1 MYPTD
6 KEEEM
11 DREEC
16 GGWGR
21 GEGSYVV
28 CTTLFMWLPKTEM
41 LVVGGGM
48 DDEGM
53 GKQRSKRLDA
63 TKDNREHVLACQS
76 KTDAEL
82 SVMKSLD
89 ETRGRGFGCL
99 WPEGDW

>member
-6 KEEEM
+6 KEE
-11 DREEC
+11 RR
-16 GGWGR
+16 GGESVVVGER
-21 GEGSYVV
+21 DEGSYVV

-53 GKQRSKRLDA
+53 GKQGSKRLDA
-63 TKDNREHVLACQS
+63 PKDNREHVFACQS
-76 KTDAEL
+76 ETDAEL
-82 SVMKSLD
+82 RVMSRDETRRD

-99 WPEGDW
+99 W